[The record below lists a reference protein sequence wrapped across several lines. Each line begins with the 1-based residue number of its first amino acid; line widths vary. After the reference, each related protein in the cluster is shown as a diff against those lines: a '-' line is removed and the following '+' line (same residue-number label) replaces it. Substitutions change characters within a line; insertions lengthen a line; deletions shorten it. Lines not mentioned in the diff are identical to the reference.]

1 MIEYFIIGF
10 LCFVIVAQ
18 HWAIQTLM
26 NKLMARDYQNY
37 AETTKSMRSKPTRPE
52 PPLVGETTDPAS
64 ERQAQELNSIFG
76 MV

>member
-1 MIEYFIIGF
+1 MIEYVIIGF

-18 HWAIQTLM
+18 HWAIQTLI

-37 AETTKSMRSKPTRPE
+37 AETVKNSKAKPTRQQP
-52 PPLVGETTDPAS
+52 PPLGEIEDPAS

>member
-1 MIEYFIIGF
+1 MIEYFMIGF

-18 HWAIQTLM
+18 HWAMQVLI

-37 AETTKSMRSKPTRPE
+37 AETNKSMRSKPTRQQ
-52 PPLVGETTDPAS
+52 PPLSGEIDDPAS

>member
-1 MIEYFIIGF
+1 MIAHFIIGF

-18 HWAIQTLM
+18 HWAIQTLI

-37 AETTKSMRSKPTRPE
+37 AETVKNTRSKPTHQQ
-52 PPLVGETTDPAS
+52 PPLIGEIEDPAS